1 MTLRDER
8 ALREII
14 RLCDLGSQLVARGR
28 DWYHGDDINT
38 PGLAAESII
47 VKIGENVARLS
58 DETTAANPT
67 VPWSSIK
74 RMRDRLARHHEGT
87 DYEALW
93 DTLAIDLPAIR
104 AQIAAVR
111 EGEPG

>member
-1 MTLRDER
+1 MLVTGVVYNLLLR
-8 ALREII
+8 
-14 RLCDLGSQLVARGR
+14 
-28 DWYHGDDINT
+28 
-38 PGLAAESII
+38 SIELPQ
-47 VKIGENVARLS
+47 G
-58 DETTAANPT
+58 TT

-87 DYEALW
+87 DYEAVW